1 MRTKRT
7 RLDRAIARAA
17 RYERAAQAA
26 SRAAAEEAARGYG
39 ARGYGAR
46 GAAKVNASE
55 REAAHRREVYHWR
68 KRLTRATRVI
78 SVLQGTGDLLR
89 GDQKVLPFFID

>member
-26 SRAAAEEAARGYG
+26 SRAAAEEA